1 MAAFDYLA
9 FSFDAFDV
17 GDILFNYPTSLRDPS
32 LMQILGLTPTQTLLY
47 DFSET
52 ERFYVLAVPPD
63 VPVKELFAVSPVFA
77 SRWFP
82 TNASS
87 KLKIIYNPFLLRV
100 S

>member
-17 GDILFNYPTSLRDPS
+17 GEVLFNFPTSLRDS
-32 LMQILGLTPTQTLLY
+32 NLMQILGFTSTQTLLY

-52 ERFYVLAVPPD
+52 ESFYVLAVPPD
-63 VPVKELFAVSPVFA
+63 VPVKELFAVSSGFA

-82 TNASS
+82 TNQAN
-87 KLKIIYNPFLLRV
+87 KLKTIYNPFLLRV